1 MPRLLTIGL
10 LLVVFSSLIAFQ
22 PDPVSTPLTNPFAA
36 GWMVADSNGDG
47 IVDFVPG
54 KIVVPAH
61 PSAAENAAA
70 ADVAARIGF
79 ATTGFTPPIV
89 ISADEDRNDG
99 PRIYIGRPSP
109 VELQPEEGGVF
120 AVGGNLL
127 IAGHDDA
134 GLLAAAQA
142 FASRAPYLWRVPGE
156 KLAAIEQVPG
166 PRTRATGFTYLKGEA
181 GINRA
186 FLDAATVP
194 TANLQTSTN

>member
-1 MPRLLTIGL
+1 MLPPMLMPRLFTIGL

-22 PDPVSTPLTNPFAA
+22 PNPVPASLTDPFAA

-54 KIVVPAH
+54 KIVVPTH

-70 ADVAARIGF
+70 ADIAARIGF
-79 ATTGFTPPIV
+79 ASTGLTPPIV
-89 ISADEDRNDG
+89 ISADQDRNDG
-99 PRIYIGRPSP
+99 PRIYIGSRPSS

-120 AVGGNLL
+120 AVGGNLV

-142 FASRAPYLWRVPGE
+142 FASLAPYLWRVPGE
-156 KLAAIEQVPG
+156 RLDAIEQVSGPG
-166 PRTRATGFTYLKGEA
+166 TRATG
-181 GINRA
+181 
-186 FLDAATVP
+186 
-194 TANLQTSTN
+194 